1 MLLLRRR
8 VHDSILIGDDIEVRV
23 VKVVD
28 AEVTLGIEAPA
39 SVLVDRKEVRA
50 KRVAVRTNG
59 SGDEGGAEESEE
71 DHA

>member
-1 MLLLRRR
+1 MLLLRRK
-8 VHDSILIGDDIEVRV
+8 VHDSILIGDDIEIRV

-50 KRVAVRTNG
+50 KRTATHEPDAED
-59 SGDEGGAEESEE
+59 SGEKR
-71 DHA
+71 HA